1 MHIPDGLMDPSIAIV
16 GWIIALIVITISI
29 KVINKKI
36 DEKQIPLMAIL
47 AGGIFVA
54 QMLNFPIGGGT
65 TGHLIGAVLAAVLL
79 GPYAAMIV
87 MVVILIIQALLFGDG
102 GITAFGLNV
111 LNMAIIGCFTGWYI
125 YHIFPTKFKI
135 PGIFIASWI
144 SVFIG
149 SLACSAELATS
160 YSLSGGVYGI
170 SGLIA
175 FPAMLSLHALIGIGE
190 AIITTSVIV
199 FISKISPEMLHMPK
213 IMMNKVIEEVKL
225 NV

>member
-1 MHIPDGLMDPSIAIV
+1 MHIPDGLMEPSIAII
-16 GWIIALIVITISI
+16 GWVIALIFIAIST

-65 TGHLIGAVLAAVLL
+65 TGHLIGAVLAAILL

-87 MVVILIIQALLFGDG
+87 IVVILIIQALLFGDG

-125 YHIFPTKFKI
+125 YHIFPAKFKI
-135 PGIFIASWI
+135 PGIFIASWA
-144 SVFIG
+144 SVFLG
-149 SLACSAELATS
+149 ALACSIELAAS
-160 YSLSGGVYGI
+160 YTLSGSAYGI
-170 SGLIA
+170 AGFIA
-175 FPAMLSLHALIGIGE
+175 FPTMLSLHALIGIGE
-190 AIITTSVIV
+190 GIITTSVIIFV
-199 FISKISPEMLHMPK
+199 SRISPEILHMPK
-213 IMMNKVIEEVKL
+213 IMMNRVIEEVKI